1 MCERVTQ
8 LIAAVAITA
17 FMCSMGKLSRLEAG
31 RAEVS
36 KGVMGEGKGS
46 GT

>member
-1 MCERVTQ
+1 MREWVTQ
-8 LIAAVAITA
+8 PIAAVTITA
-17 FMCSMGKLSRLEAG
+17 FMCSMGKLPRKEAG

-36 KGVMGEGKGS
+36 KELMGEGKGS